1 MNAPEIVQQA
11 QELGISL
18 VLRGDRILY
27 TPKSRT
33 PVELVAALREHKQ
46 ELVRYLSQ
54 QEEYASGMPVQDPGI
69 SRNSDSQEPVAKAE
83 THHLLAWASELAEQD
98 VVLPKP
104 LTYVEAPLHTIT
116 TERVPHYAAVYLRS
130 ISLAH
135 SNKRTGGSGTLTQD
149 WWRRQE
155 KEAVQALLALR
166 EAMEERNSQEPQS

>member
-18 VLRGDRILY
+18 VLQGDRILY

-33 PVELVAALREHKQ
+33 PVEFVAALREHKQ

-54 QEEYASGMPVQDPGI
+54 QEEDACGVPRQDPGT
-69 SRNSDSQEPVAKAE
+69 SQKPDSQEPVANCE
-83 THHLLAWASELAEQD
+83 THHLLAWASEIAEQD

-104 LTYVEAPLHTIT
+104 LTYIEAPLRTIT
-116 TERVPHYAAVYLRS
+116 TERVSHYAAVYLRT

-135 SNKRTGGSGTLTQD
+135 SNMRTGGWGSFTQD
-149 WWRRQE
+149 
-155 KEAVQALLALR
+155 
-166 EAMEERNSQEPQS
+166 